1 MIEAL
6 GKLARGRTVIMIT
19 HDLDLAA
26 RTDQIVF
33 LENGSII
40 EQGSHAELLGRGG
53 PYAALFRARNPSVS
67 QGRETAGE

>member
-1 MIEAL
+1 M
-6 GKLARGRTVIMIT
+6 IMIT

-26 RTDQIVF
+26 RADQIVF

-53 PYAALFRARNPSVS
+53 PYAALFQARNPSAS